1 MGRHAPKIVV
11 AAFGVI
17 LIIAVVIFR
26 GGGDDTPADPDSP
39 ITAPTLRPGCEPLTV
54 VVSPEKFG
62 IMRDIASVYNG
73 LGRGDDTDCV
83 TVDVRSGGSGTVEAA
98 LVTGWDPA
106 LAGSIPQPDVWS
118 PAGSTWLELLRHDQ
132 AQIDQPTQLDD
143 EASLGSVTTTPLVI
157 AMPRP
162 MAEALGWPDTP
173 IGWTEI
179 RALANNPEGW
189 ASAGHPEWGD
199 FKLGKTNPN
208 ISTSGL
214 AATIGQLVAATGRSS
229 DLTSADIANPDVRQ
243 ALADTENAVAHY
255 GDTTLTFAASLL
267 AADDV
272 GQGLKYVGAVALE
285 AKSVA
290 DYNAGNP
297 SGDPKTLGDHAPPST
312 PLVAIWPREGTML
325 SDSPYAIIN
334 HPGMTEQKRVGAADY
349 LSYLHEDEQQQEFTD
364 AGFNGFDG
372 SPNPGL
378 VEAGNLVP
386 SDADIVLNT
395 PSAQVL
401 ADARAAWEE
410 LRKRARALLLIDVSG
425 SMEQPVSG
433 SDTTSR
439 IEKARQ
445 AAIDALPQLT
455 DTDEVGLWVF
465 TDDLPGGSYE
475 ELVPVG
481 PLSETRQRLQDE
493 LIALEPLR
501 GTPLYSATREAYAH
515 MTDLADPDF
524 ITGVVLLTD
533 GYNDPADPVGLAE
546 LIDGS
551 SSYTGLK
558 RASLE
563 SDVRIFSVAYGEGA
577 DLATLRLI
585 SEATR
590 AKAYDATA
598 GTNIGTVF
606 TNILSNF

>member
-1 MGRHAPKIVV
+1 MGRYAPKIVV
-11 AAFGVI
+11 AVLGVV
-17 LIIAVVIFR
+17 LIIAVVLFR
-26 GGGDDTPADPDSP
+26 GGGDDTADPEP
-39 ITAPTLRPGCEPLTV
+39 TIAEPTLRPGCELLTV

-62 IMRDIASVYNG
+62 IMRDVATIYNG
-73 LGRGDDTDCV
+73 LGRGDETDCV

-118 PAGSTWLELLRHDQ
+118 PASSTWLELLRHDQ

-189 ASAGHPEWGD
+189 ASVGHPEWGD

-214 AATIGQLVAATGRSS
+214 AATIGQLAAATGRSS
-229 DLTSADIANPDVRQ
+229 DLTSADIADPEVRQ

-272 GQGLKYVGAVALE
+272 GQGLRYVGAVALE

-312 PLVAIWPREGTML
+312 PLVAIWPREGTLL
-325 SDSPYAIIN
+325 SDSPYAIVN
-334 HPGMTEQKRVGAADY
+334 HPGMTEQKRVGAGDY
-349 LSYLHEDEQQQEFTD
+349 LSYLQEDEQQQEFTE

-395 PSAQVL
+395 PSARVL
-401 ADARAAWEE
+401 ADARAAWED

-425 SMEQPVSG
+425 SMEEPVSA

-481 PLSETRQRLQDE
+481 PLSATRTRLQDE

-533 GYNDPADPVGLAE
+533 GYNDPADPAGLAE

-590 AKAYDATA
+590 ARAYDATA